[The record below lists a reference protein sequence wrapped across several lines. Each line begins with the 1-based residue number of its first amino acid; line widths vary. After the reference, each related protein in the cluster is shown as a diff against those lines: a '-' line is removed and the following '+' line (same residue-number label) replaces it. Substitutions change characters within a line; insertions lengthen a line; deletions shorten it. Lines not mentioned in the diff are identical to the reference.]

1 MIPSIMSTDLQNPS
15 PAYML
20 VGLGNPG
27 RQYKTNRHN
36 MGFLVLDQLAK
47 HLLLSFS
54 RVESKALVCKGEYN
68 NARLLLVK
76 PQTYMNLSG
85 QAVATLA
92 NFYHIPLD
100 NLLIAYDD
108 IDLPYGVIR
117 LRPEG
122 SSAGHKGMQSIIER
136 LGTNEIP
143 RLRLGVD
150 RPSGRKTAANYVL
163 RNFSAS
169 ELELLPDILDRAV
182 KAIITVLDKGLD
194 TAMNQFNSINDK

>member
-1 MIPSIMSTDLQNPS
+1 MSTDLQNPS